1 MAGSEPVARMKTLKQ
16 ITLSLLQSHS
26 IETRALAWLVRVR
39 YFSIGGQLL
48 AIWVASTGFPGVAY
62 LPGLWGGLV
71 FSCLLTGAALLRLRR
86 VVSGSEENWCG
97 ALLVADII
105 QLTLMLHWSGGAHNP
120 FTSLYLLLI
129 ALAAM
134 VLSRAWALGIAAL
147 SIAGFVILHENGLEV
162 CGLGPPIGFIPAE
175 LHFRG
180 MVVALA
186 LTGAF
191 LAWFIGSIQRD
202 LRRREAEL
210 QISRDRLARE
220 ERFSSLA
227 TLAAGVAHELAT
239 PLGTIALVSCELERS
254 IGAHCMNPSC
264 LEDARLIRCEVDRCR
279 SIIDRLNVDSDADL
293 GTAPTVIPLKV
304 LPDQLRG
311 ILSPEVVARFEAEV
325 SPVAA
330 GQVLEAPRAAL
341 MQALCV
347 LIKNGAEADASGR
360 PVRLGI
366 SLMEDVR
373 SHAREVLFS
382 VRDQG
387 GGISPEIAERLGEP
401 FLTTKPPGQGMGL
414 GLYIV
419 RLFAERLH
427 GRLEFAAVPGG
438 GTEARLALPLGPKA

>member
-1 MAGSEPVARMKTLKQ
+1 
-16 ITLSLLQSHS
+16 
-26 IETRALAWLVRVR
+26 
-39 YFSIGGQLL
+39 
-48 AIWVASTGFPGVAY
+48 
-62 LPGLWGGLV
+62 
-71 FSCLLTGAALLRLRR
+71 
-86 VVSGSEENWCG
+86 
-97 ALLVADII
+97 
-105 QLTLMLHWSGGAHNP
+105 
-120 FTSLYLLLI
+120 
-129 ALAAM
+129 
-134 VLSRAWALGIAAL
+134 
-147 SIAGFVILHENGLEV
+147 
-162 CGLGPPIGFIPAE
+162 
-175 LHFRG
+175 
-180 MVVALA
+180 
-186 LTGAF
+186 
-191 LAWFIGSIQRD
+191 
-202 LRRREAEL
+202 
-210 QISRDRLARE
+210 
-220 ERFSSLA
+220 
-227 TLAAGVAHELAT
+227 VAHELAT